1 MVATYKQNSTE
12 ANDALMSRHDLIAT
26 AAKYIYS
33 GSSAVI
39 PEDLETARN
48 EMRRLIF
55 LGKASGLSERDM
67 IVGFMRPL
75 LSLSDHCRCAACRQ
89 RCAGCRDGDLPD
101 RCPPP

>member
-1 MVATYKQNSTE
+1 MVTILKQHSAM
-12 ANDALMSRHDLIAT
+12 ANDALMSRHNLMVT

-55 LGKASGLSERDM
+55 LGKTSGLSERDM
-67 IVGFMRPL
+67 VVGFMRPL
-75 LSLSDHCRCAACRQ
+75 LSLSEHCRCPACRQ
-89 RCAGCRDGDLPD
+89 RCAGCRDGDLD
-101 RCPPP
+101 EGCPPP